1 MPPRRSSRSASS
13 SSGKAPATPPL
24 IIVPFAHRQTLSRSA
39 SSSSGKAPATPPLI
53 IVPFAHRQTLSTTR
67 RAIVA
72 AREAPPV
79 PEYQQP
85 TAILE
90 AVSPTIMRLVRKI
103 LDEEI
108 GDFPSNSQIA
118 VENLRTHD
126 PEYTPSLPTDH
137 RAASLVLGVQSV
149 STQKQ
154 RMKVIFPSQRVTR
167 SASRLQQS
175 APAACRRRQSPAA
188 APRPAQPAVE
198 HISAKDFIG
207 QRKLLLK
214 DFASTPGLCDI
225 LHSARLFQTVVR
237 VEKFVRS
244 VVCEFYANLVPELI
258 RFGQAYVRGRMYAFN
273 PMVINQFFGS
283 FDCDADYTE
292 DMDVVTRRL
301 TGGTRVRWVKNDTIK
316 VVELT
321 STFAY
326 LHKIAY
332 SNWMP
337 TTQKGYVPRA
347 MAVLLFKIA
356 SGIQVN
362 LGKLLF
368 YEVVD
373 ARNGAKGRK
382 DLILP
387 NLIYSLL
394 VVQGFEKDASEFY
407 EPEPKLIKAD
417 HRLLTTVIGTHIDD
431 LAGPN
436 DNVGPSSA
444 VDTTSVT
451 VAFLE
456 NELRLIHDHPQM
468 LSTREAW
475 ITGLLST
482 LRQNTNDG
490 DSLDCEVASSSDES
504 VAF

>member
-24 IIVPFAHRQTLSRSA
+24 ITVPFAPRQTR
-39 SSSSGKAPATPPLI
+39 
-53 IVPFAHRQTLSTTR
+53 STTR
-67 RAIVA
+67 RAIAA

-85 TAILE
+85 TAIIE
-90 AVSPTIMRLVRKI
+90 
-103 LDEEI
+103 
-108 GDFPSNSQIA
+108 
-118 VENLRTHD
+118 D

-167 SASRLQQS
+167 SASRLQQF
-175 APAACRRRQSPAA
+175 ALAACPRRQSPAA
-188 APRPAQPAVE
+188 APRPAQPAVAGQNPFQAN
-198 HISAKDFIG
+198 SATDAF
-207 QRKLLLK
+207 
-214 DFASTPGLCDI
+214 S
-225 LHSARLFQTVVR
+225 

-258 RFGQAYVRGRMYAFN
+258 RFGQAYVRGR
-273 PMVINQFFGS
+273 IFFGS

-356 SGIQVN
+356 SGIEVN

-368 YEVVD
+368 DQVVD

-387 NLIYSLL
+387 NLIYCLL

-417 HRLLTTVIGTHIDD
+417 HRLLTGTHIDD

-468 LSTREAW
+468 LSTREAQ